1 MGFLAAALLLA
12 ALNDTTPRGTQLQ
25 EATVTGQRVR
35 PAASEVR
42 LKSSTLAG
50 LGTPTGSVEALLR
63 TLPGVVASDEL
74 SSQYSVRGGTYDENL
89 VYVNGF
95 ELYRPQLAR
104 SGQQEGLSA
113 LNPDLVSSL
122 TFTAGGFHAEL
133 GDKLSSA
140 LEVNYGRSDSLRGRV
155 RLGGYSGGATVWAG
169 NLGVSLRYRSNVLFA
184 RTGDISGDFRADSR
198 DAQVVWSHR
207 HGSWRHEFL
216 GIAQQNGFRLSPTSR
231 TTEFGTVT
239 QVLRLQVA
247 MAGTEFYG
255 FQNAFAGWRTR
266 RALGLRSVVDAEASW
281 SQALEV
287 EHADVESAYRLGDV
301 NTNMGSDQF
310 GEISYLRGSGGY
322 QRYARN
328 DLWIRDFHTA
338 LRGNHLLSET
348 AQLNWTVG
356 QRLQLAQDRVS
367 EWINLDSAGYSLM
380 HQPTLVVI
388 GPSDTSYVPDSTLE
402 LYSVLQSQGK
412 LTNTKHWLSTT
423 YSDSW
428 NLGGRSLHL
437 RLGQRLIRDSRS
449 GEWRWS
455 PRASFSISPQ
465 GAATWSAYLNAGSY
479 AQTASVR
486 ELRNWTANG
495 LEAQA
500 RMQHA
505 WHGIL
510 GYKRYGTRKGRPW
523 MYQAEAYLKYQDR
536 AFKFEQ
542 DGMRI
547 RYLGT
552 QPGTA
557 VAYGFDQQL
566 HSTWVGDAE
575 SWISLSLFR
584 AREKFDGGPWQRR
597 GTDYRYAFSMR
608 VEDHLPG
615 QPQNRVYLVTSVTG
629 GFPFGLP
636 LENAKPFKAPPY
648 RRMDLGFERVLPR
661 WKGFQP
667 RLALEVYNLLE
678 IRNTASY
685 FWVMDIST
693 ASYYAVPN
701 YLTNR
706 LINLSLRAD
715 F

>member
-1 MGFLAAALLLA
+1 MLATALLAA
-12 ALNDTTPRGTQLQ
+12 ALNDTIKRGTQLQ
-25 EATVTGQRVR
+25 EATVTGERVR
-35 PAASEVR
+35 TETSQIR
-42 LKSSTLAG
+42 LKSGTLAG
-50 LGTPTGSVEALLR
+50 LGTPTGSVESLLR

-104 SGQQEGLSA
+104 SGQQEGLSV

-140 LEVNYGRSDSLRGRV
+140 LEVNYGRSDSTKARV
-155 RLGGYSGGATVWAG
+155 RLGGFSGGATLWHG

-184 RTGDISGDFRADSR
+184 RTGDVSGDFRADSR
-198 DAQVVWSHR
+198 DAQIVWSGR
-207 HGSWRHEFL
+207 HGAWRHEFL
-216 GIAQQNGFRLSPTSR
+216 GIAQSNGFRLAPTSR

-247 MAGTEFYG
+247 MTGTEFYG
-255 FQNAFAGWRTR
+255 FENAFAGWRTR
-266 RALGLRSVVDAEASW
+266 RALGQRSVLDAEVSW
-281 SQALEV
+281 SQALER
-287 EHADVESAYRLGDV
+287 EHSDVESAYRLGDV

-310 GEISYLRGSGGY
+310 GEISYLRGSGGF

-328 DLWIRDFHTA
+328 DLWVREFHSA
-338 LRGNHLLSET
+338 LRGNHLINES
-348 AQLNWTVG
+348 AQLHWTVG
-356 QRLQLAQDRVS
+356 QRVQFAQDRVS
-367 EWINLDSAGYSLM
+367 EWINLDSAGYSLN

-388 GPSDTSYVPDSTLE
+388 GPNDTSYVPDSTLE
-402 LYSVLQSQGK
+402 LYSVLQSQGE
-412 LTNTKHWLSTT
+412 LRNIKHWLSSTWSQQWVGPA
-423 YSDSW
+423 YSVQ
-428 NLGGRSLHL
+428 L
-437 RLGQRLIRDSRS
+437 RAGHRLVRDSRS

-455 PRASFSISPQ
+455 PRASISMGPT
-465 GAATWSAYLNAGSY
+465 GRSSWLAYLNVGSY

-495 LEAQA
+495 LETDA

-505 WHGIL
+505 WHLIAGT
-510 GYKRYGTRKGRPW
+510 KRYGTRLGRPW
-523 MYQAEAYLKYQDR
+523 MYQVEAYLKYQDR
-536 AFKFEQ
+536 AFAFEQ

-552 QPGTA
+552 DPGLA
-557 VAYGFDQQL
+557 VIYGLDQQL
-566 HSTWVGDAE
+566 HSTWVGNAE

-584 AREKFDGGPWQRR
+584 ARERFDDVWQRR
-597 GTDYRYAFSMR
+597 GTDYRFAFSMR

-615 QPQNRVYLVTSVTG
+615 QPQNRVYLVTNVTG

-636 LENAKPFKAPPY
+636 LENPKPFKAPPY
-648 RRMDLGFERVLPR
+648 RRMDLGFERVLPTWR
-661 WKGFQP
+661 GITP

-706 LINLSLRAD
+706 LINISLRAD
-715 F
+715 L

>member
-1 MGFLAAALLLA
+1 MLLAA

-25 EATVTGQRVR
+25 EATVTGERVR
-35 PAASEVR
+35 TETSQIR
-42 LKSSTLAG
+42 LKSGTLAG
-50 LGTPTGSVEALLR
+50 LGTPTGSVESLLR

-104 SGQQEGLSA
+104 SGQQEGLSV

-140 LEVNYGRSDSLRGRV
+140 LEVNYGRSDSSSGRV
-155 RLGGYSGGATVWAG
+155 RLGGFSGGATLWHG

-184 RTGDISGDFRADSR
+184 RTGDIFGDFRADSR
-198 DAQVVWSHR
+198 DAQIVWSGR
-207 HGSWRHEFL
+207 HGAWRHEFL
-216 GIAQQNGFRLSPTSR
+216 GIAQSNGFRLAPSSR

-266 RALGLRSVVDAEASW
+266 RAFGQRSVIDAEASW
-281 SQALEV
+281 SQALEK
-287 EHADVESAYRLGDV
+287 EHSDVESAYRLGDV
-301 NTNMGSDQF
+301 NTNLGSDQF
-310 GEISYLRGSGGY
+310 GEISYLRGSGGF

-328 DLWIRDFHTA
+328 DLWVREFHTA
-338 LRGNHLLSET
+338 LRGNHVVNES
-348 AQLNWTVG
+348 AQLHWTIG
-356 QRLQLAQDRVS
+356 QRVQIAQDRVS
-367 EWINLDSAGYSLM
+367 EWINLDSAGYSLN

-388 GPSDTSYVPDSTLE
+388 GPNDTSYVPDSTLE
-402 LYSVLQSQGK
+402 LYSILQSQGV
-412 LTNTKHWLSTT
+412 LRNTKHWLSTT
-423 YSDSW
+423 WSQQWVGPAYSVQ
-428 NLGGRSLHL
+428 L
-437 RLGQRLIRDSRS
+437 RAGQRLVRDSRS

-455 PRASFSISPQ
+455 PRASLSVGPT
-465 GAATWSAYLNAGSY
+465 GGGNWLTYLNAGSY

-495 LEAQA
+495 LETDA

-505 WHGIL
+505 WHLIAGT
-510 GYKRYGTRKGRPW
+510 KRYGTRLGRPW
-523 MYQAEAYLKYQDR
+523 MYQVEAYLKYQDR
-536 AFKFEQ
+536 AFAFEQ

-552 QPGTA
+552 DPGLA
-557 VAYGFDQQL
+557 VIYGLDQQL

-584 AREKFDGGPWQRR
+584 ARERFGDVWQRR

-615 QPQNRVYLVTSVTG
+615 QPQNRVYLVTNVTG

-636 LENAKPFKAPPY
+636 LENPKPFKAPPY
-648 RRMDLGFERVLPR
+648 RRMDLGFERVLPT
-661 WKGFQP
+661 WHGIQP

-706 LINLSLRAD
+706 LINVSLRAD

>member
-1 MGFLAAALLLA
+1 MLATALLAA
-12 ALNDTTPRGTQLQ
+12 ALNDTIKRGTQLQ
-25 EATVTGQRVR
+25 EATVTGERVR
-35 PAASEVR
+35 TETSQIR
-42 LKSSTLAG
+42 LKSGTLAG
-50 LGTPTGSVEALLR
+50 LGTPTGSVESLLR

-104 SGQQEGLSA
+104 SGQQEGLSV

-140 LEVNYGRSDSLRGRV
+140 LEVNYGRSDSTKARV
-155 RLGGYSGGATVWAG
+155 RLGGFSGGATLWYG

-184 RTGDISGDFRADSR
+184 RTGDVSGDFRADSR
-198 DAQVVWSHR
+198 DAQIVWSGR
-207 HGSWRHEFL
+207 HGAWRHEFL
-216 GIAQQNGFRLSPTSR
+216 GIAQANGFRLAPTSR

-255 FQNAFAGWRTR
+255 FENAFAGWRTR
-266 RALGLRSVVDAEASW
+266 RAFGQRSVLDAEVSW
-281 SQALEV
+281 SQALER
-287 EHADVESAYRLGDV
+287 EHSDVESAYRLGDV

-310 GEISYLRGSGGY
+310 GEISYLRGSGGF

-328 DLWIRDFHTA
+328 DLWVREFHAA
-338 LRGNHLLSET
+338 LRGNHMVSES
-348 AQLNWTVG
+348 AQLHWTVG
-356 QRLQLAQDRVS
+356 QRVQFAQDRVS
-367 EWINLDSAGYSLM
+367 EWINLDSAGYSLN

-388 GPSDTSYVPDSTLE
+388 GPNDTSYVPDSTLE
-402 LYSVLQSQGK
+402 LYSVLQSQGE
-412 LTNTKHWLSTT
+412 LRNIKHWLSSTWSQQWVGPA
-423 YSDSW
+423 YSVQ
-428 NLGGRSLHL
+428 L
-437 RLGQRLIRDSRS
+437 RAGQRLVRDSRS

-455 PRASFSISPQ
+455 PRASLSVGPT
-465 GAATWSAYLNAGSY
+465 GGGNWLAYLNAGSY

-495 LEAQA
+495 LETDA

-505 WHGIL
+505 WHAIAGT
-510 GYKRYGTRKGRPW
+510 KRYGTRLGRPW
-523 MYQAEAYLKYQDR
+523 MYQVEAYLKYQDR
-536 AFKFEQ
+536 AFAFEQ

-552 QPGTA
+552 DPGLA
-557 VAYGFDQQL
+557 VIYGLDQQL

-584 AREKFDGGPWQRR
+584 ARERFDDVWQRR
-597 GTDYRYAFSMR
+597 GTDYRFAFSMR

-615 QPQNRVYLVTSVTG
+615 QPQNRVYLVTNVTG

-636 LENAKPFKAPPY
+636 LENPKPFKAPPY
-648 RRMDLGFERVLPR
+648 RRMDLGFERVLPTWR
-661 WKGFQP
+661 GITP

-706 LINLSLRAD
+706 LINISLRAD
-715 F
+715 L

>member
-1 MGFLAAALLLA
+1 MLATALLAA
-12 ALNDTTPRGTQLQ
+12 ALNDTIKRGTQLQ
-25 EATVTGQRVR
+25 EATVTGERVR
-35 PAASEVR
+35 TETSQIR
-42 LKSSTLAG
+42 LKSGTLAG
-50 LGTPTGSVEALLR
+50 LGTPTGSVESLLR

-104 SGQQEGLSA
+104 SGQQEGLSV

-140 LEVNYGRSDSLRGRV
+140 LEVNYGRSDSSKARV
-155 RLGGYSGGATVWAG
+155 RLGGFSGGATLWHG

-184 RTGDISGDFRADSR
+184 RTGDVSGDFRADSR
-198 DAQVVWSHR
+198 DAQIVWSGR
-207 HGSWRHEFL
+207 HGAWRHEFL
-216 GIAQQNGFRLSPTSR
+216 GIAQSNGFRLAPTSR

-255 FQNAFAGWRTR
+255 FENAFAGWRTR
-266 RALGLRSVVDAEASW
+266 RAFGQRSVLDAEFSW
-281 SQALEV
+281 SQALER
-287 EHADVESAYRLGDV
+287 EHSDVESAYRLGDV

-310 GEISYLRGSGGY
+310 GEISYLRGSGGF

-328 DLWIRDFHTA
+328 DLWVREFHTA
-338 LRGNHLLSET
+338 LRGNHMINES
-348 AQLNWTVG
+348 AQLHWTVG
-356 QRLQLAQDRVS
+356 QRVQFAQDRVL
-367 EWINLDSAGYSLM
+367 EWINLDSAGYSLN

-388 GPSDTSYVPDSTLE
+388 GPNDTSYVPDSTLE
-402 LYSVLQSQGK
+402 LYSVLQSQGE
-412 LTNTKHWLSTT
+412 LRNIKHWLSSTWSQQWVGPA
-423 YSDSW
+423 YSVQ
-428 NLGGRSLHL
+428 L
-437 RLGQRLIRDSRS
+437 RAGQRLVRDSRS

-455 PRASFSISPQ
+455 PRASLSVGPT
-465 GAATWSAYLNAGSY
+465 GGGNWLAYLNAGSY

-495 LEAQA
+495 LETDA

-505 WHGIL
+505 WHAIAGT
-510 GYKRYGTRKGRPW
+510 KRYGTRLGRPW
-523 MYQAEAYLKYQDR
+523 MYQVEAYLKYQDR
-536 AFKFEQ
+536 AFAFEQ

-552 QPGTA
+552 DPGLA
-557 VAYGFDQQL
+557 VIYGLDQQL

-584 AREKFDGGPWQRR
+584 ARERFDDVWQRR
-597 GTDYRYAFSMR
+597 GTDYRFAFSMR

-615 QPQNRVYLVTSVTG
+615 QPQNRVYLVTNVTG

-636 LENAKPFKAPPY
+636 LENPKPFKAPPY
-648 RRMDLGFERVLPR
+648 RRMDLGFERVLPTWR
-661 WKGFQP
+661 GISP

-706 LINLSLRAD
+706 LINISLRAD
-715 F
+715 L

>member
-1 MGFLAAALLLA
+1 MLATALLAA
-12 ALNDTTPRGTQLQ
+12 ALNDTIKRGTQLQ
-25 EATVTGQRVR
+25 EATVTGERVR
-35 PAASEVR
+35 TETSQIR
-42 LKSSTLAG
+42 LKSGTLGG
-50 LGTPTGSVEALLR
+50 LGTPTGSVESLLR

-104 SGQQEGLSA
+104 SGQQEGLSV

-140 LEVNYGRSDSLRGRV
+140 LEVNYGRSDSSKARV
-155 RLGGYSGGATVWAG
+155 RLGGFSGGATLWHG

-184 RTGDISGDFRADSR
+184 RTGDVSGDFRADSR
-198 DAQVVWSHR
+198 DAQIVWSGR
-207 HGSWRHEFL
+207 HGAWRHEFL
-216 GIAQQNGFRLSPTSR
+216 GIAQSNGFRLAPTSR

-255 FQNAFAGWRTR
+255 FENAFAGWRTR
-266 RALGLRSVVDAEASW
+266 RALGQRSVLDAEVSW
-281 SQALEV
+281 SQALER
-287 EHADVESAYRLGDV
+287 EHSDVESAYRLGDV

-310 GEISYLRGSGGY
+310 GEISYLRGSGGF

-328 DLWIRDFHTA
+328 DLWVREFHSA
-338 LRGNHLLSET
+338 LRGNHMINES
-348 AQLNWTVG
+348 AQLHWTVG
-356 QRLQLAQDRVS
+356 QRVQFAQDRVS
-367 EWINLDSAGYSLM
+367 EWINLDSAGYSLN

-388 GPSDTSYVPDSTLE
+388 GPNDTSYVPDSTLE
-402 LYSVLQSQGK
+402 LYSVLQSQGE
-412 LTNTKHWLSTT
+412 LRNIKHWLSSTWSQQWVGPA
-423 YSDSW
+423 YSVQ
-428 NLGGRSLHL
+428 L
-437 RLGQRLIRDSRS
+437 RAGQRLVRDSRS
-449 GEWRWS
+449 GELRWS
-455 PRASFSISPQ
+455 PRASLSVGPT
-465 GAATWSAYLNAGSY
+465 GGGNWLAYLNAGSY
-479 AQTASVR
+479 AQSASVR

-495 LEAQA
+495 LETDA

-505 WHGIL
+505 WHLIAGT
-510 GYKRYGTRKGRPW
+510 KRYGTRLGRPW
-523 MYQAEAYLKYQDR
+523 MYQVEAYLKYQDR
-536 AFKFEQ
+536 AFAFEQ

-552 QPGTA
+552 DPGLA
-557 VAYGFDQQL
+557 VIYGLDQQL
-566 HSTWVGDAE
+566 HSTWVGNAE

-584 AREKFDGGPWQRR
+584 ARERFDDVWQRR
-597 GTDYRYAFSMR
+597 GTDYRFAFSMR

-615 QPQNRVYLVTSVTG
+615 QPQNRVYLVTNVTG

-636 LENAKPFKAPPY
+636 LENPKPFKAPPY
-648 RRMDLGFERVLPR
+648 RRMDLGFERVLPTWR
-661 WKGFQP
+661 GITP

-706 LINLSLRAD
+706 LINISLRAD
-715 F
+715 L

>member
-1 MGFLAAALLLA
+1 M
-12 ALNDTTPRGTQLQ
+12 
-25 EATVTGQRVR
+25 TGERVR
-35 PAASEVR
+35 TETSQIR
-42 LKSSTLAG
+42 LKSGTLAG
-50 LGTPTGSVEALLR
+50 LGTPTGSVESLLR

-104 SGQQEGLSA
+104 SGQQEGLSV

-122 TFTAGGFHAEL
+122 IFTAGGFHAEL
-133 GDKLSSA
+133 GDKLASA
-140 LEVNYGRSDSLRGRV
+140 LEVNYGRGDSSNARV
-155 RLGGYSGGATVWAG
+155 RLGGFSGGATLWHG

-184 RTGDISGDFRADSR
+184 RTGDVSGDFRADSR
-198 DAQVVWSHR
+198 DAQVVWSGR
-207 HGSWRHEFL
+207 HGAWRHEFL
-216 GIAQQNGFRLSPTSR
+216 GIAQSNGFRLAPTSR

-266 RALGLRSVVDAEASW
+266 RALGQRSVIDAEASW
-281 SQALEV
+281 SQALEN
-287 EHADVESAYRLGDV
+287 EHSDVESAYRLGDV
-301 NTNMGSDQF
+301 NTNLGSDQF
-310 GEISYLRGSGGY
+310 GEISYLRGSGGF

-328 DLWIRDFHTA
+328 DLWVREYHAA
-338 LRGNHLLSET
+338 LRGNHLVSES
-348 AQLNWTVG
+348 AQLHWTLG
-356 QRLQLAQDRVS
+356 QRIQLAQDRVS
-367 EWINLDSAGYSLM
+367 EWINLDSAGYSLN

-388 GPSDTSYVPDSTLE
+388 GPNDTSYVPDSTLE
-402 LYSVLQSQGK
+402 LYSILQSQGV
-412 LTNTKHWLSTT
+412 LHNTKHWLSTT
-423 YSDSW
+423 WSQQW
-428 NLGGRSLHL
+428 VGPARTIQL
-437 RLGQRLIRDSRS
+437 RAGQRLIRDSRS

-455 PRASFSISPQ
+455 PRASLSVGPT
-465 GAATWSAYLNAGSY
+465 GGGNWLAYLNAGSY

-495 LEAQA
+495 LETDA

-505 WHGIL
+505 WHLIAGT
-510 GYKRYGTRKGRPW
+510 KRYGTRLGRPW
-523 MYQAEAYLKYQDR
+523 MYQVEAYLKYQDR
-536 AFKFEQ
+536 AFAFEQ

-552 QPGTA
+552 DPGLA
-557 VAYGFDQQL
+557 VIYGLDQQL

-584 AREKFDGGPWQRR
+584 ARERFGDVWQRR

-615 QPQNRVYLVTSVTG
+615 QPQNRVYLVTNVTG

-636 LENAKPFKAPPY
+636 LENPKPFKAPPY
-648 RRMDLGFERVLPR
+648 RRMDLGFERVLPTWR
-661 WKGFQP
+661 GIQP

-706 LINLSLRAD
+706 LINVSLRAD

>member
-1 MGFLAAALLLA
+1 LLATALLAA
-12 ALNDTTPRGTQLQ
+12 ALNDTIKRGTQLQ
-25 EATVTGQRVR
+25 EATVTGERVR
-35 PAASEVR
+35 TETSQIR
-42 LKSSTLAG
+42 LKSGTLGG
-50 LGTPTGSVEALLR
+50 LGTPTGSVESLLR

-104 SGQQEGLSA
+104 SGQQEGLSV

-140 LEVNYGRSDSLRGRV
+140 LEVNYGRSDSSKARV
-155 RLGGYSGGATVWAG
+155 RLGGFSGGATLWHG

-184 RTGDISGDFRADSR
+184 RTGDVSGDFRADSR
-198 DAQVVWSHR
+198 DAQIVWSGR
-207 HGSWRHEFL
+207 HGAWRHEFL
-216 GIAQQNGFRLSPTSR
+216 GIAQSNGFRLAPTSR

-255 FQNAFAGWRTR
+255 FENAFAGWRTR
-266 RALGLRSVVDAEASW
+266 RALGQRSVLDAEVSW
-281 SQALEV
+281 SQALER
-287 EHADVESAYRLGDV
+287 EHSDVESAYRLGDV

-310 GEISYLRGSGGY
+310 GEISYLRGSGGF

-328 DLWIRDFHTA
+328 DLWVREFHSA
-338 LRGNHLLSET
+338 LRGNHMINES
-348 AQLNWTVG
+348 AQLHWTVG
-356 QRLQLAQDRVS
+356 QRVQFAQDRVS
-367 EWINLDSAGYSLM
+367 EWINLDSAGYSLN

-388 GPSDTSYVPDSTLE
+388 GPNDTSYVPDSTLE
-402 LYSVLQSQGK
+402 LYSVLQSQGE
-412 LTNTKHWLSTT
+412 LRNIKHWLSSTWSQQWVGPA
-423 YSDSW
+423 YSVQ
-428 NLGGRSLHL
+428 L
-437 RLGQRLIRDSRS
+437 RAGQRLVRDSRS
-449 GEWRWS
+449 GELRWS
-455 PRASFSISPQ
+455 PRASLSVGPT
-465 GAATWSAYLNAGSY
+465 GGGNWLAYLNAGSY
-479 AQTASVR
+479 AQSASVR

-495 LEAQA
+495 LETDA

-505 WHGIL
+505 WHAIAGT
-510 GYKRYGTRKGRPW
+510 KRYGTRLGRPW
-523 MYQAEAYLKYQDR
+523 MYQVEAYLKYQDR
-536 AFKFEQ
+536 AFAFEQ

-552 QPGTA
+552 DPGLA
-557 VAYGFDQQL
+557 VIYGLDQQL
-566 HSTWVGDAE
+566 HSTWVGNAE

-584 AREKFDGGPWQRR
+584 ARERFDDVWQRR
-597 GTDYRYAFSMR
+597 GTDYRFAFSMR

-615 QPQNRVYLVTSVTG
+615 QPQNRVYLVTNVTG

-636 LENAKPFKAPPY
+636 LENPKPFKAPPY
-648 RRMDLGFERVLPR
+648 RRMDLGFERVLPTWR
-661 WKGFQP
+661 GITP

-693 ASYYAVPN
+693 ASNYAVPN

-706 LINLSLRAD
+706 LINISLRAD
-715 F
+715 L

>member
-1 MGFLAAALLLA
+1 MLATALLAA
-12 ALNDTTPRGTQLQ
+12 ALNDTIKRGTQLQ
-25 EATVTGQRVR
+25 EATVTGDRVR
-35 PAASEVR
+35 TETSQIR
-42 LKSSTLAG
+42 LKSGTLAG
-50 LGTPTGSVEALLR
+50 LGTPTGSVESLLR

-104 SGQQEGLSA
+104 SGQQEGLSV

-140 LEVNYGRSDSLRGRV
+140 LEVNYGRSDSTKARV
-155 RLGGYSGGATVWAG
+155 RLGGFSGGATLWHG

-184 RTGDISGDFRADSR
+184 RTGDVSGDFRADSR
-198 DAQVVWSHR
+198 DAQIVWSGR
-207 HGSWRHEFL
+207 HGAWRHEFL
-216 GIAQQNGFRLSPTSR
+216 GIAQSNGFRLAPTSR

-255 FQNAFAGWRTR
+255 FENAFAGWRTR
-266 RALGLRSVVDAEASW
+266 RAFGQRSVLDAEVSW
-281 SQALEV
+281 SQALER
-287 EHADVESAYRLGDV
+287 EHSDVESAYRLGDV

-310 GEISYLRGSGGY
+310 GEISYLRGSGGF

-328 DLWIRDFHTA
+328 DLWVREFHTA
-338 LRGNHLLSET
+338 LRGNHMINES
-348 AQLNWTVG
+348 AQLHWTVG
-356 QRLQLAQDRVS
+356 QRVQFAQDRVL
-367 EWINLDSAGYSLM
+367 EWINLDSAGYSLN

-388 GPSDTSYVPDSTLE
+388 GPNDTSYVPDSTLE
-402 LYSVLQSQGK
+402 LYSVLQSQGE
-412 LTNTKHWLSTT
+412 LRNIKHWLSSTWSQQWVGPA
-423 YSDSW
+423 YSVQ
-428 NLGGRSLHL
+428 L
-437 RLGQRLIRDSRS
+437 RAGQRLVRDSRS

-455 PRASFSISPQ
+455 PRASLSVGPT
-465 GAATWSAYLNAGSY
+465 GGGNWLAYLNAGSY

-495 LEAQA
+495 LETDA

-505 WHGIL
+505 WHAIAGT
-510 GYKRYGTRKGRPW
+510 KRYGTRLGRPW
-523 MYQAEAYLKYQDR
+523 MYQVEAYLKYQDR
-536 AFKFEQ
+536 AFAFEQ

-552 QPGTA
+552 DPGLA
-557 VAYGFDQQL
+557 VIYGLDQQL

-584 AREKFDGGPWQRR
+584 ARERFDDVWQRR
-597 GTDYRYAFSMR
+597 GTDYRFAFSMR

-615 QPQNRVYLVTSVTG
+615 QPQNRVYLVTNVTG

-636 LENAKPFKAPPY
+636 LENPKPFKAPPY
-648 RRMDLGFERVLPR
+648 RRMDLGFERVLPTWR
-661 WKGFQP
+661 GITP

-706 LINLSLRAD
+706 LINISLRAD
-715 F
+715 L

>member
-1 MGFLAAALLLA
+1 MLATALLAA
-12 ALNDTTPRGTQLQ
+12 ALNDTIKRGTQLQ
-25 EATVTGQRVR
+25 EATVTGERVR
-35 PAASEVR
+35 TETSQIR
-42 LKSSTLAG
+42 LKSGTLAG
-50 LGTPTGSVEALLR
+50 LGTPTGSVESLLR

-104 SGQQEGLSA
+104 SGQQEGLSV

-140 LEVNYGRSDSLRGRV
+140 LEVNYGRSDSSKARV
-155 RLGGYSGGATVWAG
+155 RLGGFSGGATLWHG

-184 RTGDISGDFRADSR
+184 RTGDVSGDFRADSR
-198 DAQVVWSHR
+198 DAQIVWSGR
-207 HGSWRHEFL
+207 HGAWRHEFL
-216 GIAQQNGFRLSPTSR
+216 GIAQSNGFRLAPTSR

-255 FQNAFAGWRTR
+255 FENAFAGWRTR
-266 RALGLRSVVDAEASW
+266 RAFGQRSVLDAEVSW
-281 SQALEV
+281 SQALER
-287 EHADVESAYRLGDV
+287 EHSDVESAYRLGDV

-310 GEISYLRGSGGY
+310 GEISYLRGSGGF

-328 DLWIRDFHTA
+328 DLWVREFHTA
-338 LRGNHLLSET
+338 LRGNHMINES
-348 AQLNWTVG
+348 AQLHWTVG
-356 QRLQLAQDRVS
+356 QRVQFAQDRVL
-367 EWINLDSAGYSLM
+367 EWINLDSAGYSLN

-388 GPSDTSYVPDSTLE
+388 GPNDTSYVPDSTLE
-402 LYSVLQSQGK
+402 LYSVLQSQGE
-412 LTNTKHWLSTT
+412 LRNIKHWLSSTWSQQWVGPA
-423 YSDSW
+423 YSVQ
-428 NLGGRSLHL
+428 L
-437 RLGQRLIRDSRS
+437 RAGQRLVRDSRS

-455 PRASFSISPQ
+455 PRASLSVGPT
-465 GAATWSAYLNAGSY
+465 GGGNWLAYLNAGSY

-486 ELRNWTANG
+486 ELRDWTANG
-495 LEAQA
+495 LETDA

-505 WHGIL
+505 WHAIAGT
-510 GYKRYGTRKGRPW
+510 KRYGTRLGRPW
-523 MYQAEAYLKYQDR
+523 MYQVEAYLKYQDR
-536 AFKFEQ
+536 AFAFEQ

-552 QPGTA
+552 DPGLA
-557 VAYGFDQQL
+557 VIYGLDQQL

-584 AREKFDGGPWQRR
+584 ARERFDDVWQRR
-597 GTDYRYAFSMR
+597 GTDYRFAFSMR

-615 QPQNRVYLVTSVTG
+615 QPQNRVYLVTNVTG

-636 LENAKPFKAPPY
+636 LENPKPFKAPPY
-648 RRMDLGFERVLPR
+648 RRMDLGFERVLPTWR
-661 WKGFQP
+661 GISP

-706 LINLSLRAD
+706 LINISLRAD
-715 F
+715 L

>member
-1 MGFLAAALLLA
+1 LLATALLAA
-12 ALNDTTPRGTQLQ
+12 ALNDTIKRGTQLQ
-25 EATVTGQRVR
+25 EATVTGERVR
-35 PAASEVR
+35 TETSQIR
-42 LKSSTLAG
+42 LKSGTLGG
-50 LGTPTGSVEALLR
+50 LGTPTGSVESLLR

-104 SGQQEGLSA
+104 SGQQEGLSV

-140 LEVNYGRSDSLRGRV
+140 LEVNYGRSDSSKARV
-155 RLGGYSGGATVWAG
+155 RLGGFSGGATLWHG

-184 RTGDISGDFRADSR
+184 RTGDVSGDFRADSR
-198 DAQVVWSHR
+198 DAQIVWSGR
-207 HGSWRHEFL
+207 HGAWRHEFL
-216 GIAQQNGFRLSPTSR
+216 GIAQSNGFRLAPTSR

-255 FQNAFAGWRTR
+255 FENAFAGWRTR
-266 RALGLRSVVDAEASW
+266 RALGQRSVLDAEVSW
-281 SQALEV
+281 SQALER
-287 EHADVESAYRLGDV
+287 EHSDVESAYRLGDV

-310 GEISYLRGSGGY
+310 GEISYLRGSGGF

-328 DLWIRDFHTA
+328 DLWVREFHSA
-338 LRGNHLLSET
+338 LRGNHMINES
-348 AQLNWTVG
+348 AQLHWTVG
-356 QRLQLAQDRVS
+356 QRVQFAQDRVS
-367 EWINLDSAGYSLM
+367 EWINLESAGYSLN

-388 GPSDTSYVPDSTLE
+388 GPNDTSYVPDSTLE
-402 LYSVLQSQGK
+402 LYSVLQSQGE
-412 LTNTKHWLSTT
+412 LRNIKHWLSSTWSQQWVGPA
-423 YSDSW
+423 YSVQ
-428 NLGGRSLHL
+428 L
-437 RLGQRLIRDSRS
+437 RAGQRLVRDSRS

-455 PRASFSISPQ
+455 PRASISVGPT
-465 GAATWSAYLNAGSY
+465 GRSTWLAYLNAGSY

-495 LEAQA
+495 LETDA

-505 WHGIL
+505 WHLIAGT
-510 GYKRYGTRKGRPW
+510 KRYGTRLGRPW
-523 MYQAEAYLKYQDR
+523 MYQVEAYLKYQDR
-536 AFKFEQ
+536 AFAFEQ

-552 QPGTA
+552 DPGLA
-557 VAYGFDQQL
+557 VIYGLDQQL
-566 HSTWVGDAE
+566 HSTWVGNAE

-584 AREKFDGGPWQRR
+584 ARERFDDVWQRR
-597 GTDYRYAFSMR
+597 GTDYRFAFSMR

-615 QPQNRVYLVTSVTG
+615 QPQNRVYLVTNVTG

-636 LENAKPFKAPPY
+636 LENPKPFKAPPY
-648 RRMDLGFERVLPR
+648 RRMDLGFERVLPTWR
-661 WKGFQP
+661 GITP

-706 LINLSLRAD
+706 LINISLRAD
-715 F
+715 L

>member
-1 MGFLAAALLLA
+1 MLATALLAA
-12 ALNDTTPRGTQLQ
+12 ALNDTIKRGTQLQ
-25 EATVTGQRVR
+25 EATVTGERVR
-35 PAASEVR
+35 TETSQIR
-42 LKSSTLAG
+42 LKSGTLAG
-50 LGTPTGSVEALLR
+50 LGTPTGSVESLLR

-104 SGQQEGLSA
+104 SGQQEGLSV

-140 LEVNYGRSDSLRGRV
+140 LEVNYGRSDSTKARV
-155 RLGGYSGGATVWAG
+155 RLGGFSGGATLWHG
-169 NLGVSLRYRSNVLFA
+169 NLGVSLRYRSNVLFV
-184 RTGDISGDFRADSR
+184 RTGDVSGDFRADSR
-198 DAQVVWSHR
+198 DAQIVWSGR
-207 HGSWRHEFL
+207 HGAWRHEFL
-216 GIAQQNGFRLSPTSR
+216 GIAQSNGFRLAPTSR

-255 FQNAFAGWRTR
+255 FENAFAGWRTR
-266 RALGLRSVVDAEASW
+266 RAFGQRSVLDAEVSW
-281 SQALEV
+281 SQALER
-287 EHADVESAYRLGDV
+287 EHSDVESAYRLGDV

-310 GEISYLRGSGGY
+310 GEISYLRGSGGF

-328 DLWIRDFHTA
+328 DLWVREFHAA
-338 LRGNHLLSET
+338 LRGNHMVSES
-348 AQLNWTVG
+348 AQLHWTVG
-356 QRLQLAQDRVS
+356 QRVQFAQDRVS
-367 EWINLDSAGYSLM
+367 EWINLDSAGYSLN

-388 GPSDTSYVPDSTLE
+388 GPNDTSYVPDSTLE
-402 LYSVLQSQGK
+402 LYSVLQSQGE
-412 LTNTKHWLSTT
+412 LRNIKHWLSSTWSQQWVGPA
-423 YSDSW
+423 YSVQ
-428 NLGGRSLHL
+428 L
-437 RLGQRLIRDSRS
+437 RAGQRLVRDSRS

-455 PRASFSISPQ
+455 PRASLSVGPT
-465 GAATWSAYLNAGSY
+465 GGGNWLAYLNAGSY

-495 LEAQA
+495 LETDA

-505 WHGIL
+505 WHAIAGT
-510 GYKRYGTRKGRPW
+510 KRYGTRLGRPW
-523 MYQAEAYLKYQDR
+523 MYQVEAYLKYQDR
-536 AFKFEQ
+536 AFAFEQ

-552 QPGTA
+552 DPGLA
-557 VAYGFDQQL
+557 VIYGLDQQL

-584 AREKFDGGPWQRR
+584 ARERFDDVWQRR
-597 GTDYRYAFSMR
+597 GTDYRFAFSMR

-615 QPQNRVYLVTSVTG
+615 QPQNRVYLVTNVTG

-636 LENAKPFKAPPY
+636 LENPKPFKAPPY
-648 RRMDLGFERVLPR
+648 RRMDLGFERVLPTWR
-661 WKGFQP
+661 GITP

-706 LINLSLRAD
+706 LINISLRAD
-715 F
+715 L

>member
-1 MGFLAAALLLA
+1 MLATALLAA
-12 ALNDTTPRGTQLQ
+12 ALNDTIKRGTQLQ
-25 EATVTGQRVR
+25 EATVTGDRVR
-35 PAASEVR
+35 TETSQIR
-42 LKSSTLAG
+42 LKSGTLAG
-50 LGTPTGSVEALLR
+50 LGTPTGSVESLLR

-104 SGQQEGLSA
+104 SGQQEGLSV

-140 LEVNYGRSDSLRGRV
+140 LEVNYGRSDSSKARV
-155 RLGGYSGGATVWAG
+155 RLGGFSGGATLWYG

-184 RTGDISGDFRADSR
+184 RTGDVSGDFRADSR
-198 DAQVVWSHR
+198 DAQIVWSGR
-207 HGSWRHEFL
+207 HGAWRHEFL
-216 GIAQQNGFRLSPTSR
+216 GIAQSNGFRLAPTSR

-255 FQNAFAGWRTR
+255 FENAFAGWRTR
-266 RALGLRSVVDAEASW
+266 RALGQRSVLDAEVSW
-281 SQALEV
+281 SQALER
-287 EHADVESAYRLGDV
+287 EHSDVESAYRLGDV

-310 GEISYLRGSGGY
+310 GEISYLRGSGGF

-328 DLWIRDFHTA
+328 DLWVREFHSA
-338 LRGNHLLSET
+338 LRGNHMINES
-348 AQLNWTVG
+348 AQLHWTVG
-356 QRLQLAQDRVS
+356 QRVQFAQDRVS
-367 EWINLDSAGYSLM
+367 EWINLDSAGYSLN

-388 GPSDTSYVPDSTLE
+388 GPNDTSYVPDSTLE
-402 LYSVLQSQGK
+402 LYSVLQSQGE
-412 LTNTKHWLSTT
+412 LRNIKHWLSSTWSQQWVGPA
-423 YSDSW
+423 YSVQ
-428 NLGGRSLHL
+428 L
-437 RLGQRLIRDSRS
+437 RAGQRLVRDSRS

-455 PRASFSISPQ
+455 PRASISVGPT
-465 GAATWSAYLNAGSY
+465 GRSTWLAYLNAGSY

-495 LEAQA
+495 LETDA

-505 WHGIL
+505 WHLIAGT
-510 GYKRYGTRKGRPW
+510 KRYGTRLGRPW
-523 MYQAEAYLKYQDR
+523 MYQVEAYLKYQDR
-536 AFKFEQ
+536 AFAFEQ

-552 QPGTA
+552 DPGLA
-557 VAYGFDQQL
+557 VIYGLDQQL
-566 HSTWVGDAE
+566 HSTWVGNAE

-584 AREKFDGGPWQRR
+584 ARERFDDVWQRR
-597 GTDYRYAFSMR
+597 GTDYRFAFSMR

-615 QPQNRVYLVTSVTG
+615 QPQNRVYLVTNVTG

-636 LENAKPFKAPPY
+636 LENPKPFKAPPY
-648 RRMDLGFERVLPR
+648 RRMDLGFERVLPTWR
-661 WKGFQP
+661 GITP

-706 LINLSLRAD
+706 LINISLRAD
-715 F
+715 L

>member
-1 MGFLAAALLLA
+1 LLATALLAA
-12 ALNDTTPRGTQLQ
+12 ALNDTIKRGTQLQ
-25 EATVTGQRVR
+25 EATVTGERVR
-35 PAASEVR
+35 TETSQIR
-42 LKSSTLAG
+42 LKSGTLAG
-50 LGTPTGSVEALLR
+50 LGTPTGSVESLLR

-104 SGQQEGLSA
+104 SGQQEGLSV

-140 LEVNYGRSDSLRGRV
+140 LEVNYGRSDSSTARI
-155 RLGGYSGGATVWAG
+155 RLGGFSGGATLWHR

-184 RTGDISGDFRADSR
+184 RTGDVSGDFRADSR
-198 DAQVVWSHR
+198 DAQIVWSGR
-207 HGSWRHEFL
+207 HGAWRHEFL
-216 GIAQQNGFRLSPTSR
+216 GIAQSNGFRLAPTSR

-255 FQNAFAGWRTR
+255 FENAFAGWRTR
-266 RALGLRSVVDAEASW
+266 RAVGQRSVLDAEVSW
-281 SQALEV
+281 SQALER
-287 EHADVESAYRLGDV
+287 EHSDVESAYRLGDV

-310 GEISYLRGSGGY
+310 GEISYLRGSGGF

-328 DLWIRDFHTA
+328 DLWVREFHAA
-338 LRGNHLLSET
+338 LRGNHMVSESG
-348 AQLNWTVG
+348 QLHWTVG
-356 QRLQLAQDRVS
+356 QRVQFAQDRVS
-367 EWINLDSAGYSLM
+367 EWINLDSAGYSLN

-388 GPSDTSYVPDSTLE
+388 GPNDTSYVPDSTLE
-402 LYSVLQSQGK
+402 LYSVLQSQGE
-412 LTNTKHWLSTT
+412 LRNIKHWLSTT
-423 YSDSW
+423 WSQQWVGPAYSVQ
-428 NLGGRSLHL
+428 L
-437 RLGQRLIRDSRS
+437 RAGQRLVRDSRS

-455 PRASFSISPQ
+455 PRASLSIGPTGS
-465 GAATWSAYLNAGSY
+465 GSWLAYLNAGSY

-495 LEAQA
+495 LETEA

-505 WHGIL
+505 WHLIAGT
-510 GYKRYGTRKGRPW
+510 KRYGTRLGRPW
-523 MYQAEAYLKYQDR
+523 MYQVEAYLKYQDR
-536 AFKFEQ
+536 AFAFEQ

-552 QPGTA
+552 DPGLA
-557 VAYGFDQQL
+557 VIYGLDQQL

-584 AREKFDGGPWQRR
+584 ARERFDDVWQRR
-597 GTDYRYAFSMR
+597 GTDYRFAFSMR

-615 QPQNRVYLVTSVTG
+615 QPQNRVYLVTNVTG

-636 LENAKPFKAPPY
+636 LENPKPFKAPPY
-648 RRMDLGFERVLPR
+648 RRMDLGFERVLPTWR
-661 WKGFQP
+661 GITP

-706 LINLSLRAD
+706 LINISLRAD
-715 F
+715 L

>member
-1 MGFLAAALLLA
+1 MLATALLAA
-12 ALNDTTPRGTQLQ
+12 ALNDTIKRGTQLQ
-25 EATVTGQRVR
+25 EATVTGERVR
-35 PAASEVR
+35 TETSQIR
-42 LKSSTLAG
+42 LKSGTLAG
-50 LGTPTGSVEALLR
+50 LGTPTGSVESLLR

-104 SGQQEGLSA
+104 SGQQEGLSV

-140 LEVNYGRSDSLRGRV
+140 LEVNYGRSDSSKARV
-155 RLGGYSGGATVWAG
+155 RLGGFSGGATLWHG

-184 RTGDISGDFRADSR
+184 RTGDVSGDFRADSR
-198 DAQVVWSHR
+198 DAQIVWSGR
-207 HGSWRHEFL
+207 HGAWRHEFL
-216 GIAQQNGFRLSPTSR
+216 GIAQSNGFRLAPTSR

-255 FQNAFAGWRTR
+255 FENAFAGWRTR
-266 RALGLRSVVDAEASW
+266 RAFGQRSVLDAEVSW
-281 SQALEV
+281 SQALER
-287 EHADVESAYRLGDV
+287 EHSDVESAYRLGDV

-310 GEISYLRGSGGY
+310 GEISYLRGSGGF

-328 DLWIRDFHTA
+328 DLWVREFHAA
-338 LRGNHLLSET
+338 LRGNHMVSES
-348 AQLNWTVG
+348 AQLHWTVG
-356 QRLQLAQDRVS
+356 QRVQFAQDRVL
-367 EWINLDSAGYSLM
+367 EWINLDSAGYSLN

-388 GPSDTSYVPDSTLE
+388 GPNDTSYVPDSTLE
-402 LYSVLQSQGK
+402 LYSVLQSQGE
-412 LTNTKHWLSTT
+412 LRNIKHWLSSTWSQQWVGPA
-423 YSDSW
+423 YSVQ
-428 NLGGRSLHL
+428 L
-437 RLGQRLIRDSRS
+437 RAGQRLVRDSRS

-455 PRASFSISPQ
+455 PRASLSVGPT
-465 GAATWSAYLNAGSY
+465 GGGNWLAYLNAGSY

-486 ELRNWTANG
+486 ELRDWTANG
-495 LEAQA
+495 LETDA

-505 WHGIL
+505 WHAIAGT
-510 GYKRYGTRKGRPW
+510 KRYGTRLGRPW
-523 MYQAEAYLKYQDR
+523 MYQVEAYLKYQDR
-536 AFKFEQ
+536 AFAFEQ

-552 QPGTA
+552 DPGLA
-557 VAYGFDQQL
+557 VIYGLDQQL

-584 AREKFDGGPWQRR
+584 ARERFDDVWQRR
-597 GTDYRYAFSMR
+597 GTDYRFAFSMR

-615 QPQNRVYLVTSVTG
+615 QPQNRVYLVTNVTG

-636 LENAKPFKAPPY
+636 LENPKPFKAPPY
-648 RRMDLGFERVLPR
+648 RRMDLGFERVLPTWR
-661 WKGFQP
+661 GISP

-706 LINLSLRAD
+706 LINISLRAD
-715 F
+715 L

>member
-1 MGFLAAALLLA
+1 MLATALLAA
-12 ALNDTTPRGTQLQ
+12 ALNDTIKRGTQLQ
-25 EATVTGQRVR
+25 EATVTGERVR
-35 PAASEVR
+35 TETSQIR
-42 LKSSTLAG
+42 LKSGTLAG
-50 LGTPTGSVEALLR
+50 LGTPTGSVESLLR

-104 SGQQEGLSA
+104 SGQQEGLSV

-140 LEVNYGRSDSLRGRV
+140 LEVNYGRSDSSKARV
-155 RLGGYSGGATVWAG
+155 RLGGFSGGATLWHG

-184 RTGDISGDFRADSR
+184 RTGDVSGDFRADSR
-198 DAQVVWSHR
+198 DAQIVWSGR
-207 HGSWRHEFL
+207 HGAWRHEFL
-216 GIAQQNGFRLSPTSR
+216 GIAQSNGFRLAPTSR

-255 FQNAFAGWRTR
+255 FENAFAGWRTR
-266 RALGLRSVVDAEASW
+266 RAFGQRSVLDAEVSW
-281 SQALEV
+281 SQALER
-287 EHADVESAYRLGDV
+287 EHSDVESAYRLGDV

-310 GEISYLRGSGGY
+310 GEISYLRGSGGF

-328 DLWIRDFHTA
+328 DLWVREFHTA
-338 LRGNHLLSET
+338 LRGNHMINES
-348 AQLNWTVG
+348 AQLHWTVG
-356 QRLQLAQDRVS
+356 QRVQFAQDRVL
-367 EWINLDSAGYSLM
+367 EWINLDSAGYSLN

-388 GPSDTSYVPDSTLE
+388 GPNDTSYVPDSTLE
-402 LYSVLQSQGK
+402 LYSVLQSQGE
-412 LTNTKHWLSTT
+412 LRNIKHWLSSTWSQQWVGPA
-423 YSDSW
+423 YSVQ
-428 NLGGRSLHL
+428 L
-437 RLGQRLIRDSRS
+437 RAGQRLVRDSRS

-455 PRASFSISPQ
+455 PRASLSVGPT
-465 GAATWSAYLNAGSY
+465 GGGNWLAYLNAGSY

-495 LEAQA
+495 LETDA

-505 WHGIL
+505 WHAIAGT
-510 GYKRYGTRKGRPW
+510 KRYGTRLGRPW
-523 MYQAEAYLKYQDR
+523 MYQVEAYLKYQDR
-536 AFKFEQ
+536 AFAFEQ

-552 QPGTA
+552 DPGLA
-557 VAYGFDQQL
+557 VIYGLDQQL

-584 AREKFDGGPWQRR
+584 ARERFDDVWQRR
-597 GTDYRYAFSMR
+597 GTDYRFAFSMR

-615 QPQNRVYLVTSVTG
+615 QPQNRVYLVTNVTG

-636 LENAKPFKAPPY
+636 LENPKPFKAPPY
-648 RRMDLGFERVLPR
+648 RRMDLGFERVLPTWR
-661 WKGFQP
+661 GISP

-706 LINLSLRAD
+706 LINISLRAD
-715 F
+715 L

>member
-1 MGFLAAALLLA
+1 MLATALLAA
-12 ALNDTTPRGTQLQ
+12 ALNDTIKRGTQLQ
-25 EATVTGQRVR
+25 EATVTGERVR
-35 PAASEVR
+35 TETSQIR
-42 LKSSTLAG
+42 LKSGTLGG
-50 LGTPTGSVEALLR
+50 LGTPTGSVESLLR

-104 SGQQEGLSA
+104 SGQQEGLSV

-140 LEVNYGRSDSLRGRV
+140 LEVNYGRSDSSKARV
-155 RLGGYSGGATVWAG
+155 RLGGFSGGATLWHG

-184 RTGDISGDFRADSR
+184 RTGDVSGDFRADSR
-198 DAQVVWSHR
+198 DAQIVWSGR
-207 HGSWRHEFL
+207 HGAWRHEFL
-216 GIAQQNGFRLSPTSR
+216 GIAQSNGFRLAPTSR

-255 FQNAFAGWRTR
+255 FENAFAGWRTR
-266 RALGLRSVVDAEASW
+266 RALGQRSVLDAEVSW
-281 SQALEV
+281 SQALER
-287 EHADVESAYRLGDV
+287 EHSDVESAYRLGDV

-310 GEISYLRGSGGY
+310 GEISYLRGSGGF

-328 DLWIRDFHTA
+328 DLWVREFHSA
-338 LRGNHLLSET
+338 LRGNHMINES
-348 AQLNWTVG
+348 AQLHWTVG
-356 QRLQLAQDRVS
+356 QRVQFAQDRVS
-367 EWINLDSAGYSLM
+367 EWINLDSAGYSLN

-388 GPSDTSYVPDSTLE
+388 GPNDTSYVPDSTLE
-402 LYSVLQSQGK
+402 LYSVLQSQGE
-412 LTNTKHWLSTT
+412 LRNIKHWLSSTWSQQWVGPA
-423 YSDSW
+423 YSVQ
-428 NLGGRSLHL
+428 L
-437 RLGQRLIRDSRS
+437 RAGQRLVRDSRS
-449 GEWRWS
+449 GELRWS
-455 PRASFSISPQ
+455 PRASLSVGPT
-465 GAATWSAYLNAGSY
+465 GGGNWLAYLNAGSY
-479 AQTASVR
+479 AQSASVR

-495 LEAQA
+495 LETDA

-505 WHGIL
+505 WHAIAGT
-510 GYKRYGTRKGRPW
+510 KRYGTRLGRPW
-523 MYQAEAYLKYQDR
+523 MYQVEAYLKYQDR
-536 AFKFEQ
+536 AFAFEQ

-552 QPGTA
+552 DPGLA
-557 VAYGFDQQL
+557 VIYGLDQQL
-566 HSTWVGDAE
+566 HSTWVGNAE

-584 AREKFDGGPWQRR
+584 ARERFDDVWQRR
-597 GTDYRYAFSMR
+597 GTDYRFAFSMR

-615 QPQNRVYLVTSVTG
+615 QPQNRVYLVTNVTG

-636 LENAKPFKAPPY
+636 LENPKPFKAPPY
-648 RRMDLGFERVLPR
+648 RRMDLGFERVLPTWR
-661 WKGFQP
+661 GITP

-693 ASYYAVPN
+693 ASNYAVPN

-706 LINLSLRAD
+706 LINISLRAD
-715 F
+715 L

>member
-1 MGFLAAALLLA
+1 MLATALLAA
-12 ALNDTTPRGTQLQ
+12 ALNDTIKRGTQLQ
-25 EATVTGQRVR
+25 EATVTGERVR
-35 PAASEVR
+35 TETSQIR
-42 LKSSTLAG
+42 LKSGTLAG
-50 LGTPTGSVEALLR
+50 LGTPTGSVESLLR

-104 SGQQEGLSA
+104 SGQQEGLSV

-140 LEVNYGRSDSLRGRV
+140 LEVNYGRSDSSKARV
-155 RLGGYSGGATVWAG
+155 RLGGFSGGATLWHG

-184 RTGDISGDFRADSR
+184 RTGDVSGDFRADSR
-198 DAQVVWSHR
+198 DAQIVWSGR
-207 HGSWRHEFL
+207 HGAWRHEFL
-216 GIAQQNGFRLSPTSR
+216 GIAQSNGFRLAPTSR

-255 FQNAFAGWRTR
+255 FENAFAGWRTR
-266 RALGLRSVVDAEASW
+266 RALGQRSVLDAEVSW
-281 SQALEV
+281 SQALER
-287 EHADVESAYRLGDV
+287 EHSDVESAYRLGDV

-310 GEISYLRGSGGY
+310 GEISYLRGSGGF

-328 DLWIRDFHTA
+328 DLWVREFHAA
-338 LRGNHLLSET
+338 LRGNHMINES
-348 AQLNWTVG
+348 AQLHWTVG
-356 QRLQLAQDRVS
+356 QRVQFAQDRVS
-367 EWINLDSAGYSLM
+367 EWINLDSAGYSLN

-388 GPSDTSYVPDSTLE
+388 GPNDTSYVPDSTLE
-402 LYSVLQSQGK
+402 LYSVLQSQGE
-412 LTNTKHWLSTT
+412 LRNIKHWLSSTWSQQWVGPA
-423 YSDSW
+423 YSVQ
-428 NLGGRSLHL
+428 L
-437 RLGQRLIRDSRS
+437 RAGQRLVRDSRS

-455 PRASFSISPQ
+455 PRASLSVGPT
-465 GAATWSAYLNAGSY
+465 GGGNWLAYLNAGSY

-495 LEAQA
+495 LETDA

-505 WHGIL
+505 WHAIAGT
-510 GYKRYGTRKGRPW
+510 KRYGTRLGRPW
-523 MYQAEAYLKYQDR
+523 MYQVEAYLKYQDR
-536 AFKFEQ
+536 AFAFEQ

-552 QPGTA
+552 DPGLA
-557 VAYGFDQQL
+557 VIYGLDQQL

-575 SWISLSLFR
+575 SWISFSLFR
-584 AREKFDGGPWQRR
+584 ARERFDDVWQRR
-597 GTDYRYAFSMR
+597 GTDYRFAFSMR

-615 QPQNRVYLVTSVTG
+615 QPQNRVYLVTNVTG

-636 LENAKPFKAPPY
+636 LENPKPFKAPPY
-648 RRMDLGFERVLPR
+648 RRMDLGFERVLPTWR
-661 WKGFQP
+661 GITP

-706 LINLSLRAD
+706 LINISLRAD
-715 F
+715 L

>member
-1 MGFLAAALLLA
+1 MLATALLAA
-12 ALNDTTPRGTQLQ
+12 ALNDTIKRGTQLQ
-25 EATVTGQRVR
+25 EATVTGDRVR
-35 PAASEVR
+35 TETSQIR
-42 LKSSTLAG
+42 LKSGTLAG
-50 LGTPTGSVEALLR
+50 LGTPTGSVESLLR

-104 SGQQEGLSA
+104 SGQQEGLSV
-113 LNPDLVSSL
+113 LNPDLVSSV

-140 LEVNYGRSDSLRGRV
+140 LEVNYGRSDSSKARV
-155 RLGGYSGGATVWAG
+155 RLGGFSGGATLWHG

-184 RTGDISGDFRADSR
+184 RTGDVSGDFRADSR
-198 DAQVVWSHR
+198 DAQIVWSGR
-207 HGSWRHEFL
+207 HGAWRHEFL
-216 GIAQQNGFRLSPTSR
+216 GIAQSNGFRLAPTSR

-255 FQNAFAGWRTR
+255 FENAFAGWRTR
-266 RALGLRSVVDAEASW
+266 RAFGQRSVLDAEVSW
-281 SQALEV
+281 SQALER
-287 EHADVESAYRLGDV
+287 EHSDVESAYRLGDV

-310 GEISYLRGSGGY
+310 GEISYLRGSGGF

-328 DLWIRDFHTA
+328 DLWVREFHA
-338 LRGNHLLSET
+338 SLRGNHMVSES
-348 AQLNWTVG
+348 AQLHWTVG
-356 QRLQLAQDRVS
+356 QRVQFAQDRVS
-367 EWINLDSAGYSLM
+367 EWINLDSAGYSLN

-388 GPSDTSYVPDSTLE
+388 GPNDTSYVPDSTLE
-402 LYSVLQSQGK
+402 LYSVLHSQGE
-412 LTNTKHWLSTT
+412 LRNIKHWLSSTWSQQWVGPA
-423 YSDSW
+423 YSVQ
-428 NLGGRSLHL
+428 L
-437 RLGQRLIRDSRS
+437 RAGQRLVRDSRS

-455 PRASFSISPQ
+455 PRASLSVGPT
-465 GAATWSAYLNAGSY
+465 GGGNWLAYLNAGSY

-495 LEAQA
+495 LETDA

-505 WHGIL
+505 WHAIAGT
-510 GYKRYGTRKGRPW
+510 KRYGTRLGRPW
-523 MYQAEAYLKYQDR
+523 MYQVEAYLKYQDR
-536 AFKFEQ
+536 AFAFEQ

-552 QPGTA
+552 DPGLA
-557 VAYGFDQQL
+557 VIYGLDQQL
-566 HSTWVGDAE
+566 HSTWVGAAE

-584 AREKFDGGPWQRR
+584 ARERFDDVWQRR
-597 GTDYRYAFSMR
+597 GTDYRFAFSMR

-615 QPQNRVYLVTSVTG
+615 QPQNRVYLVTNVTG

-636 LENAKPFKAPPY
+636 LENPKPFKAPPY
-648 RRMDLGFERVLPR
+648 RRMDLGFERVLPTWR
-661 WKGFQP
+661 GITP

-706 LINLSLRAD
+706 LINISLRAD
-715 F
+715 L

>member
-1 MGFLAAALLLA
+1 MLATALLAA
-12 ALNDTTPRGTQLQ
+12 ALNDTIKRGTQLQ
-25 EATVTGQRVR
+25 EATVTGERVR
-35 PAASEVR
+35 TETSQIR
-42 LKSSTLAG
+42 LKSGTLGG
-50 LGTPTGSVEALLR
+50 LGTPTGSVESLLR

-104 SGQQEGLSA
+104 SGQQEGLSV

-140 LEVNYGRSDSLRGRV
+140 LEVNYGRSDSSKARV
-155 RLGGYSGGATVWAG
+155 RLGGFSGGATLWYG

-184 RTGDISGDFRADSR
+184 RTGDVSGDFRADSR
-198 DAQVVWSHR
+198 DAQIVWSGR
-207 HGSWRHEFL
+207 HGAWRHEFL
-216 GIAQQNGFRLSPTSR
+216 GIAQSNGFRLAPTSR

-255 FQNAFAGWRTR
+255 FENAFAGWRTR
-266 RALGLRSVVDAEASW
+266 RALGQRSVLDAEVSW
-281 SQALEV
+281 SQALER
-287 EHADVESAYRLGDV
+287 EHSDVESAYRLGDV

-310 GEISYLRGSGGY
+310 GEISYLRGSGGF

-328 DLWIRDFHTA
+328 DLWVREFHSA
-338 LRGNHLLSET
+338 LRGNHMINES
-348 AQLNWTVG
+348 AQLHWTVG
-356 QRLQLAQDRVS
+356 QRVQFAQDRVS
-367 EWINLDSAGYSLM
+367 EWINLDSAGYSLN

-388 GPSDTSYVPDSTLE
+388 GPNDTSYVPDSTLE
-402 LYSVLQSQGK
+402 LYSVLQSQGE
-412 LTNTKHWLSTT
+412 LRNIKHWLSSTWSQQWVGPA
-423 YSDSW
+423 YSVQ
-428 NLGGRSLHL
+428 L
-437 RLGQRLIRDSRS
+437 RAGQRLVRDSRS

-455 PRASFSISPQ
+455 PRASISVGPT
-465 GAATWSAYLNAGSY
+465 GRSTWLAYLNAGSY

-495 LEAQA
+495 LETDA

-505 WHGIL
+505 WHLIAGT
-510 GYKRYGTRKGRPW
+510 KRYGTRLGRPW
-523 MYQAEAYLKYQDR
+523 MYQVEAYLKYQDR
-536 AFKFEQ
+536 AFAFEQ

-552 QPGTA
+552 DPGLA
-557 VAYGFDQQL
+557 VIYGLDQQL
-566 HSTWVGDAE
+566 HSTWVGNAE

-584 AREKFDGGPWQRR
+584 ARERFDDVWQRR
-597 GTDYRYAFSMR
+597 GTDYRFAFSMR

-615 QPQNRVYLVTSVTG
+615 QPQNRVYLVTNVTG

-636 LENAKPFKAPPY
+636 LENPKPFKAPPY
-648 RRMDLGFERVLPR
+648 RRMDLGFERVLPTWR
-661 WKGFQP
+661 GITP

-706 LINLSLRAD
+706 LINISLRAD
-715 F
+715 L

>member
-1 MGFLAAALLLA
+1 MLATALLAA
-12 ALNDTTPRGTQLQ
+12 ALNDTIKRGTQLQ
-25 EATVTGQRVR
+25 EATVTGDRVR
-35 PAASEVR
+35 TETSQIR
-42 LKSSTLAG
+42 LKSGTLAG
-50 LGTPTGSVEALLR
+50 LGTPTGSVESLLR

-104 SGQQEGLSA
+104 SGQQEGLSV

-140 LEVNYGRSDSLRGRV
+140 LEVNYGRSDSSKARV
-155 RLGGYSGGATVWAG
+155 RLGGFSGGATLWHG

-184 RTGDISGDFRADSR
+184 RTGDVSGDFRADSR
-198 DAQVVWSHR
+198 DAQIVWSGR
-207 HGSWRHEFL
+207 HGAWRHEFL
-216 GIAQQNGFRLSPTSR
+216 GIAQSNGFRLAPTSR

-255 FQNAFAGWRTR
+255 FENAFAGWRTR
-266 RALGLRSVVDAEASW
+266 RAFGQRSVLDAEFSW
-281 SQALEV
+281 SQALER
-287 EHADVESAYRLGDV
+287 EHSDVESAYRLGDV

-310 GEISYLRGSGGY
+310 GEISYLRGSGGF

-328 DLWIRDFHTA
+328 DLWVREFHTA
-338 LRGNHLLSET
+338 LRGNHMINES
-348 AQLNWTVG
+348 AQLHWTVG
-356 QRLQLAQDRVS
+356 QRVQFAQDRVL
-367 EWINLDSAGYSLM
+367 EWINLDSAGYSLN

-388 GPSDTSYVPDSTLE
+388 GPNDTSYVPDSTLE
-402 LYSVLQSQGK
+402 LYSVLQSQGE
-412 LTNTKHWLSTT
+412 LRNIKHWLSSTWSQQWVGPA
-423 YSDSW
+423 YSVQ
-428 NLGGRSLHL
+428 L
-437 RLGQRLIRDSRS
+437 RAGQRLVRDSRS

-455 PRASFSISPQ
+455 PRASLSVGPT
-465 GAATWSAYLNAGSY
+465 GGGNWLAYLNAGSY

-486 ELRNWTANG
+486 ELRDWTANG
-495 LEAQA
+495 LETDA

-505 WHGIL
+505 WHAIAGT
-510 GYKRYGTRKGRPW
+510 KRYGTRLGRPW
-523 MYQAEAYLKYQDR
+523 MYQVEAYLKYQDR
-536 AFKFEQ
+536 AFAFEQ

-552 QPGTA
+552 DPGLA
-557 VAYGFDQQL
+557 VIYGLDQQL

-584 AREKFDGGPWQRR
+584 ARERFDDVWQRR
-597 GTDYRYAFSMR
+597 GTDYRFAFSMR

-615 QPQNRVYLVTSVTG
+615 QPQNRVYLVTNVTG

-636 LENAKPFKAPPY
+636 LENPKPFKAPPY
-648 RRMDLGFERVLPR
+648 RRMDLGFERVLPTWR
-661 WKGFQP
+661 GISP

-706 LINLSLRAD
+706 LINISLRAD
-715 F
+715 L

>member
-1 MGFLAAALLLA
+1 LLATALLAA
-12 ALNDTTPRGTQLQ
+12 ALNDTIKRGTQLQ
-25 EATVTGQRVR
+25 EATVTGERVR
-35 PAASEVR
+35 TETSQIR
-42 LKSSTLAG
+42 LKSGTLGG
-50 LGTPTGSVEALLR
+50 LGTPTGSVESLLR

-104 SGQQEGLSA
+104 SGQQEGLSV

-140 LEVNYGRSDSLRGRV
+140 LEVNYGRSDSSKARV
-155 RLGGYSGGATVWAG
+155 RLGGFSGGATLWYG

-184 RTGDISGDFRADSR
+184 RTGDVSGDFRADSR
-198 DAQVVWSHR
+198 DAQIVWSGR
-207 HGSWRHEFL
+207 HGAWRHEFL
-216 GIAQQNGFRLSPTSR
+216 GIAQSNGFRLAPTSR

-255 FQNAFAGWRTR
+255 FENAFAGWRTR
-266 RALGLRSVVDAEASW
+266 RALGQRSVLDAEVSW
-281 SQALEV
+281 SQALER
-287 EHADVESAYRLGDV
+287 EHSDVESAYRLGDV

-310 GEISYLRGSGGY
+310 GEISYLRGSGGF

-328 DLWIRDFHTA
+328 DLWVREFHSA
-338 LRGNHLLSET
+338 LRGNHMINES
-348 AQLNWTVG
+348 AQLHWTVG
-356 QRLQLAQDRVS
+356 QRVQFAQDRVS
-367 EWINLDSAGYSLM
+367 EWINLDSAGYSLN

-388 GPSDTSYVPDSTLE
+388 GPNDTSYVPDSTLE
-402 LYSVLQSQGK
+402 LYSVLQSQGE
-412 LTNTKHWLSTT
+412 LRNIKHWLSSTWSQQWVGPA
-423 YSDSW
+423 YSVQ
-428 NLGGRSLHL
+428 L
-437 RLGQRLIRDSRS
+437 RAGQRLVRDSRS
-449 GEWRWS
+449 GELRWS
-455 PRASFSISPQ
+455 PRASLSVGPT
-465 GAATWSAYLNAGSY
+465 GGGNWLAYLNAGSY

-495 LEAQA
+495 LETDA

-505 WHGIL
+505 WHLIAGT
-510 GYKRYGTRKGRPW
+510 KRYGTRLGRPW
-523 MYQAEAYLKYQDR
+523 MYQVEAYLKYQDR
-536 AFKFEQ
+536 AFAFEQ

-552 QPGTA
+552 DPGLA
-557 VAYGFDQQL
+557 VIYGLDQQL
-566 HSTWVGDAE
+566 HSTWVGNAE

-584 AREKFDGGPWQRR
+584 ARERFDDVWQRR
-597 GTDYRYAFSMR
+597 GTDYRFAFSMR

-615 QPQNRVYLVTSVTG
+615 QPQNRVYLVTNVTG

-636 LENAKPFKAPPY
+636 LENPKPFKAPPY
-648 RRMDLGFERVLPR
+648 RRMDLGFERVLPTWR
-661 WKGFQP
+661 GITP

-706 LINLSLRAD
+706 LINISLRAD
-715 F
+715 L

>member
-1 MGFLAAALLLA
+1 MLATALLAA
-12 ALNDTTPRGTQLQ
+12 ALNDTIKRGTQLQ
-25 EATVTGQRVR
+25 EATVTGERVR
-35 PAASEVR
+35 TETSQIR
-42 LKSSTLAG
+42 LKSGTLGG
-50 LGTPTGSVEALLR
+50 LGTPTGSVESLLR

-104 SGQQEGLSA
+104 SGQQEGLSV

-140 LEVNYGRSDSLRGRV
+140 LEVNYGRSDSSKARV
-155 RLGGYSGGATVWAG
+155 RLGGFSGGATLWHG

-184 RTGDISGDFRADSR
+184 RTGDVSGDFRADSR
-198 DAQVVWSHR
+198 DAQIVWSGR
-207 HGSWRHEFL
+207 HGAWRHEFL
-216 GIAQQNGFRLSPTSR
+216 GIAQSNGFRLAPTSR

-255 FQNAFAGWRTR
+255 FENAFAGWRTR
-266 RALGLRSVVDAEASW
+266 RALDQRSVLDAEVSW
-281 SQALEV
+281 SQALER
-287 EHADVESAYRLGDV
+287 EHSDVESAYRLGDV

-310 GEISYLRGSGGY
+310 GEISYLRGSGGF

-328 DLWIRDFHTA
+328 DLWVREFHSA
-338 LRGNHLLSET
+338 LRGNHMINES
-348 AQLNWTVG
+348 AQLHWTVG
-356 QRLQLAQDRVS
+356 QRVQFAQDRVS
-367 EWINLDSAGYSLM
+367 EWINLDSAGYSLN

-388 GPSDTSYVPDSTLE
+388 GPNDTSYVPDSTLE
-402 LYSVLQSQGK
+402 LYSVLQSQGE
-412 LTNTKHWLSTT
+412 LRNIKHWLSSTWSQQWVGPA
-423 YSDSW
+423 YSVQ
-428 NLGGRSLHL
+428 L
-437 RLGQRLIRDSRS
+437 RAGQRLVRDSRS

-455 PRASFSISPQ
+455 PRASISVGPT
-465 GAATWSAYLNAGSY
+465 GRSTWLAYLNAGSY

-495 LEAQA
+495 LETDA

-505 WHGIL
+505 WHLIAGT
-510 GYKRYGTRKGRPW
+510 KRYGTRLGRPW
-523 MYQAEAYLKYQDR
+523 MYQVEAYLKYQDR
-536 AFKFEQ
+536 AFAFEQ

-552 QPGTA
+552 DPGLA
-557 VAYGFDQQL
+557 VIYGLDQQL
-566 HSTWVGDAE
+566 HSTWVGNAE

-584 AREKFDGGPWQRR
+584 ARERIDDVWQRR
-597 GTDYRYAFSMR
+597 GTDYRFAFSMR

-615 QPQNRVYLVTSVTG
+615 QPQNRVYLVTNVTG

-636 LENAKPFKAPPY
+636 LENPKPFKAPPY
-648 RRMDLGFERVLPR
+648 RRMDLGFERVLPTWR
-661 WKGFQP
+661 GITP

-706 LINLSLRAD
+706 LINISLRAD
-715 F
+715 L

>member
-1 MGFLAAALLLA
+1 MLATALLAA
-12 ALNDTTPRGTQLQ
+12 ALNDTIKRGTQLQ
-25 EATVTGQRVR
+25 EATVTGERVR
-35 PAASEVR
+35 TETSQIR
-42 LKSSTLAG
+42 LKSGTLGG
-50 LGTPTGSVEALLR
+50 LGTPTGSVESLLR

-104 SGQQEGLSA
+104 SGQQEGLSV

-140 LEVNYGRSDSLRGRV
+140 LEVNYGRSDSSKARV
-155 RLGGYSGGATVWAG
+155 RLGGFSGGATLWHG

-184 RTGDISGDFRADSR
+184 RTGDVSGDFRADSR
-198 DAQVVWSHR
+198 DAQIVWSGR
-207 HGSWRHEFL
+207 HGAWRHEFL
-216 GIAQQNGFRLSPTSR
+216 GIAQSNGFRLAPTSR

-255 FQNAFAGWRTR
+255 FENAFAGWRTR
-266 RALGLRSVVDAEASW
+266 RALGQRSVLDAEVSW
-281 SQALEV
+281 SQALER
-287 EHADVESAYRLGDV
+287 EHSDVESAYRLGDV

-310 GEISYLRGSGGY
+310 GEISYLRGSGGF

-328 DLWIRDFHTA
+328 DLWVREFHSA
-338 LRGNHLLSET
+338 LRGNHMINES
-348 AQLNWTVG
+348 AQLHWTVG
-356 QRLQLAQDRVS
+356 QRVQFAQDRVS
-367 EWINLDSAGYSLM
+367 EWINLDSAGYSLN

-388 GPSDTSYVPDSTLE
+388 GPNDTSYVPDSTLE
-402 LYSVLQSQGK
+402 LYSVLQSQGE
-412 LTNTKHWLSTT
+412 LRNIKHWLSSTWSQQWVGPA
-423 YSDSW
+423 YSVQ
-428 NLGGRSLHL
+428 L
-437 RLGQRLIRDSRS
+437 RAGQRLVRDSRS

-455 PRASFSISPQ
+455 PRASISVSPT
-465 GAATWSAYLNAGSY
+465 GRSTWLAYLNAGSY

-495 LEAQA
+495 LETDA

-505 WHGIL
+505 WHLIAGT
-510 GYKRYGTRKGRPW
+510 KRYGTRLGRPW
-523 MYQAEAYLKYQDR
+523 MYQVEAYLKYQDR
-536 AFKFEQ
+536 AFAFEQ

-552 QPGTA
+552 DPGLA
-557 VAYGFDQQL
+557 VIYGLDQQL
-566 HSTWVGDAE
+566 HSTWVGNAE

-584 AREKFDGGPWQRR
+584 ARERFDDVWQRR
-597 GTDYRYAFSMR
+597 GTDYRFAFSMR

-615 QPQNRVYLVTSVTG
+615 QPQNRVYLVTNVTG

-636 LENAKPFKAPPY
+636 LENPKPFKAPPY
-648 RRMDLGFERVLPR
+648 RRMDLGFERVLPTWR
-661 WKGFQP
+661 GITP

-706 LINLSLRAD
+706 LINISLRAD
-715 F
+715 L

>member
-1 MGFLAAALLLA
+1 MLATALLAA
-12 ALNDTTPRGTQLQ
+12 ALNDTVKRGTQLQ
-25 EATVTGQRVR
+25 EATVTGDRVR
-35 PAASEVR
+35 TETSQIR
-42 LKSSTLAG
+42 LKSGTLAG
-50 LGTPTGSVEALLR
+50 LGTPTGSVESLLR

-104 SGQQEGLSA
+104 SGQQEGLSV

-140 LEVNYGRSDSLRGRV
+140 LEVNYGRSDSSKARV
-155 RLGGYSGGATVWAG
+155 RLGGFSGGATLWHG

-184 RTGDISGDFRADSR
+184 RTGDVSGDFRADSR
-198 DAQVVWSHR
+198 DAQIVWSGR
-207 HGSWRHEFL
+207 HGAWRHEFL
-216 GIAQQNGFRLSPTSR
+216 GIAQSNGFRLAPTSR

-247 MAGTEFYG
+247 RAGTEFYG
-255 FQNAFAGWRTR
+255 FENAFAGWRTR
-266 RALGLRSVVDAEASW
+266 RAFGQRSVLDAEVSW
-281 SQALEV
+281 SQALER
-287 EHADVESAYRLGDV
+287 EHSDVESAYRLGDV

-310 GEISYLRGSGGY
+310 GEISYLRGSGGF

-328 DLWIRDFHTA
+328 DLWVREFHTA
-338 LRGNHLLSET
+338 LRGNHMINES
-348 AQLNWTVG
+348 AQLHWTVG
-356 QRLQLAQDRVS
+356 QRVQFAQDRVS
-367 EWINLDSAGYSLM
+367 EWINLDSAGYSLN

-388 GPSDTSYVPDSTLE
+388 GPNDTSYVPDSTLE
-402 LYSVLQSQGK
+402 LYSVLQSQGE
-412 LTNTKHWLSTT
+412 LRNIKHWLSSTWSQQWVGPA
-423 YSDSW
+423 YSVQ
-428 NLGGRSLHL
+428 L
-437 RLGQRLIRDSRS
+437 RAGQRLVRDSRS

-455 PRASFSISPQ
+455 PRASLSVGPT
-465 GAATWSAYLNAGSY
+465 GGGNWLAYLNAGSY

-495 LEAQA
+495 LETDA

-505 WHGIL
+505 WHAIAGT
-510 GYKRYGTRKGRPW
+510 KRYGTRLGRPW
-523 MYQAEAYLKYQDR
+523 MYQVEAYLKYQDR
-536 AFKFEQ
+536 AFAFEQ

-552 QPGTA
+552 DPGLA
-557 VAYGFDQQL
+557 VIYGLDQQL

-584 AREKFDGGPWQRR
+584 ARERFDDVWQRR
-597 GTDYRYAFSMR
+597 GTDYRFAFSMR

-615 QPQNRVYLVTSVTG
+615 QPQNRVYLVTNVTG

-636 LENAKPFKAPPY
+636 LENPKPFKAPPY
-648 RRMDLGFERVLPR
+648 RRMDLGFERVLPTWR
-661 WKGFQP
+661 GISP

-706 LINLSLRAD
+706 LINISLRAD
-715 F
+715 L

>member
-1 MGFLAAALLLA
+1 MLATALLAA
-12 ALNDTTPRGTQLQ
+12 ALNDTIKRGTQLQ
-25 EATVTGQRVR
+25 EATVTGERVR
-35 PAASEVR
+35 TETSQIR
-42 LKSSTLAG
+42 LKSGTLAG
-50 LGTPTGSVEALLR
+50 LGTPTGSVESLLR

-104 SGQQEGLSA
+104 SGQQEGLSV

-140 LEVNYGRSDSLRGRV
+140 LEVNYGRSDSSKARV
-155 RLGGYSGGATVWAG
+155 RLGGFSGGATLWHG

-184 RTGDISGDFRADSR
+184 RTGDVSGDFRADSR
-198 DAQVVWSHR
+198 DAQIVWSGR
-207 HGSWRHEFL
+207 HGAWRHEFL
-216 GIAQQNGFRLSPTSR
+216 GIAQSNGFRLAPTSR

-255 FQNAFAGWRTR
+255 FENAFAGWRTR
-266 RALGLRSVVDAEASW
+266 RAFGQRSVLDAEVSW
-281 SQALEV
+281 SQALER
-287 EHADVESAYRLGDV
+287 EHSDVESAYRLGDV

-310 GEISYLRGSGGY
+310 GEISYLRGSGGF

-328 DLWIRDFHTA
+328 DLWVREFHTA
-338 LRGNHLLSET
+338 MRGNHMINES
-348 AQLNWTVG
+348 AQLHWTVG
-356 QRLQLAQDRVS
+356 QRVQFAQDRVL
-367 EWINLDSAGYSLM
+367 EWINLDSAGYSLN

-388 GPSDTSYVPDSTLE
+388 GPNDTSYVPDSTLE
-402 LYSVLQSQGK
+402 LYSVLQSQGE
-412 LTNTKHWLSTT
+412 LRNIKHWLSSTWSQQWVGPA
-423 YSDSW
+423 YSVQ
-428 NLGGRSLHL
+428 L
-437 RLGQRLIRDSRS
+437 RAGQRLVRDSRS

-455 PRASFSISPQ
+455 PRASLSVGPT
-465 GAATWSAYLNAGSY
+465 GGGNWLAYLNAGSY

-495 LEAQA
+495 LETDA

-505 WHGIL
+505 WHAIAGT
-510 GYKRYGTRKGRPW
+510 KRYGTRLGRPW
-523 MYQAEAYLKYQDR
+523 MYQVEAYLKYQDR
-536 AFKFEQ
+536 AFAFEQ

-552 QPGTA
+552 DPGLA
-557 VAYGFDQQL
+557 VIYGLDQQL

-584 AREKFDGGPWQRR
+584 ARERFDDVWQRR
-597 GTDYRYAFSMR
+597 GTDYRFAFSMR

-615 QPQNRVYLVTSVTG
+615 QPQNRVYLVTNVTG

-636 LENAKPFKAPPY
+636 LENPKPFKAPPY
-648 RRMDLGFERVLPR
+648 RRMDLGFERVLPTWR
-661 WKGFQP
+661 GISP

-706 LINLSLRAD
+706 LINISLRAD
-715 F
+715 L